1 MGLPTLY
8 FLKIVLDIMGSLQ
21 FHTNF
26 RMSSSISTEKA
37 AKSVGF
43 NVHLLQEVFVWSG
56 RQNDH

>member
-21 FHTNF
+21 FHINF
-26 RMSSSISTEKA
+26 RISSSISIKKA

-43 NVHLLQEVFVWSG
+43 NVYLLKEVFVWLG
-56 RQNDH
+56 